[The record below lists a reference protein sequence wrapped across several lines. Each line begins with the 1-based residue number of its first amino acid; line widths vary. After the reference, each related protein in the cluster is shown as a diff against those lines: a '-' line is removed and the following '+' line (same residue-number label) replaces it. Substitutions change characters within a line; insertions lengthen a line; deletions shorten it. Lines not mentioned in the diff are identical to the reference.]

1 MEANKLETRL
11 GPLAWRESGQGPTL
25 VFFAGALANGALW
38 RDVVAALEDRYRC
51 LTIDLPLGAHSWPLR
66 PGADRSAASLAR
78 LELDCLEL
86 LDVEAATVV
95 ANDTAGGLLL
105 LSLASGHPA
114 LERVERLVL
123 TNCDS
128 YDQFPPDK
136 LKKASAFARRFP
148 RLARALVRMQFRS
161 AAARRRGA
169 ATVVAHGLDAEREE
183 AFFGPVRKDPRVADD
198 LVAAAAGFH
207 PRLLVDAA
215 GAIPRF
221 ERPVMLIWGD
231 ADEFFPLAHAE
242 RLAAEFP
249 DATLTTVPGAK
260 TWVPVDA
267 PLAVADGI
275 AAFVPTVSER
285 A

>member
-1 MEANKLETRL
+1 MEANKLHTRL

-51 LTIDLPLGAHSWPLR
+51 VTIDLPLGAHRWPLR
-66 PGADRSAASLAR
+66 ADADRSAVSLAR

-86 LDVEAATVV
+86 LGIEDATVV

-136 LKKASAFARRFP
+136 LKKASAFARRLP
-148 RLARALVRMQFRS
+148 RLARMLVRLQFRS

-169 ATVVAHGLDAEREE
+169 ATVVAHGLDPERER
-183 AFFGPVRKDPRVADD
+183 AFFGPVQQDRRVADD
-198 LVAAAAGFH
+198 LVAAAAGFR
-207 PRLLVDAA
+207 PELLVDAA
-215 GAIPRF
+215 SAIPRF
-221 ERPVMLIWGD
+221 ERPVMIIWGD
-231 ADEFFPLAHAE
+231 ADDFFPLAHAQ
-242 RLAAEFP
+242 RLAADFP

-267 PLAVADGI
+267 PAAVADGI
-275 AAFVPTVSER
+275 GAFVP